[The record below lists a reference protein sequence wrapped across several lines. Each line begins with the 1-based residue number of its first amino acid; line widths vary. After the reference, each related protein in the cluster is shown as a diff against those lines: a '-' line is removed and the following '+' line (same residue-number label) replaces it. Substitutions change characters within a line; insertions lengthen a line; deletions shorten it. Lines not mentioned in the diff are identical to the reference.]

1 MSGRRLLAGLFV
13 LLAGGFVLPAVAG
26 SDQEAKLAEVVEV
39 LRELEAIPE
48 QAIPPA
54 LLADARAVVII
65 PSVIKVGLVV
75 GGRYGKGVVSLR
87 REDGTWGAPLFLSL
101 KGGSVGWQIGAQ
113 ATDVILVFKTLQSV
127 NGMLEGKFTL
137 GADAAVAAGPIGRQA
152 SASTDAQLKAE
163 IYSYSRSR
171 GLFAGISLDGAVLG
185 IEHGDNAACYHHPG
199 IVPEVVLGLAPQAQP
214 EAARRLT
221 TRLRAL
227 SGEGER

>member
-13 LLAGGFVLPAVAG
+13 LLADGFVLPAVAG

-39 LRELEAIPE
+39 LRELEAVPE

-75 GGRYGKGVVSLR
+75 CGRYGKGVMSLR

-171 GLFAGISLDGAVLG
+171 GLFAGISLDGAVLD

>member
-1 MSGRRLLAGLFV
+1 MSGRRLLAGLLV

-26 SDQEAKLAEVVEV
+26 NDQEAKLAEVVEV

-87 REDGTWGAPLFLSL
+87 RGDGTWGAPLFLSLSL

-199 IVPEVVLGLAPQAQP
+199 VVPEAVLGAGATG
-214 EAARRLT
+214 AARGGTAFDGASAGAFR
-221 TRLRAL
+221 
-227 SGEGER
+227 GE

>member
-1 MSGRRLLAGLFV
+1 MAGLFV